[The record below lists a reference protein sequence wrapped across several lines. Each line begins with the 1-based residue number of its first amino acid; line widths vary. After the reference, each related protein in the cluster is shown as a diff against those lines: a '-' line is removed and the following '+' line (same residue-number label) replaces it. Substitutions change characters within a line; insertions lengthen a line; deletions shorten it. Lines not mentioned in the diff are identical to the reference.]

1 MNPLF
6 LVGAGAL
13 LSFRDS
19 EPFGSFAKKKRKK
32 KKSYRSKNDDDTL
45 DMLVASNPSLRSKED
60 LGSPKVGIFVIPK
73 PPSELRDEAGN
84 TVTATVNTNI
94 EMLKRVPDGS
104 FDFVIM
110 TTPPEAT
117 KLDESI
123 SDDEAFAVRTE
134 FDRLVQLKHYQMM
147 TLIPEPFVTAERSTG
162 AFLAVTDG
170 KVWGGSDYVA
180 HREQDFPQTIPYE
193 SPLRSFPFDQDT
205 LNTIISVSPGK
216 AIGLA
221 KLILQ
226 DDEEGEQ

>member
-1 MNPLF
+1 
-6 LVGAGAL
+6 
-13 LSFRDS
+13 
-19 EPFGSFAKKKRKK
+19 
-32 KKSYRSKNDDDTL
+32 
-45 DMLVASNPSLRSKED
+45 MLVALNPNPSLRSKED

-84 TVTATVNTNI
+84 TITMDIDWRNM
-94 EMLKRVPDGS
+94 EMLKRIPDGS

-147 TLIPEPFVTAERSTG
+147 TLIPEPFVTAERSSG

-170 KVWGGSDYVA
+170 KVWGGADYVA